1 MPSGGSSVLLGFI
14 ARSALPYW
22 DPARRRRVR
31 RAARQLVECSPW
43 PGDDATAMDVAQLAL
58 LRLLWLQRETRR
70 AARWRQSEAVA
81 LLARTSIETCLTGM
95 YCLYAVDPVRQ
106 LRGDNAKSL
115 GRMLGYLISAD
126 GLTPEVVDEAVRS
139 LAGSPGPY
147 PTVKDMAVKVAAE
160 TGESFATDMYDR
172 LYVPTSTFFV
182 HACGLALLRHVD
194 RDDTLLNR
202 PRFPWTARSAVRTAD
217 ACVGI
222 LASFIARR
230 TRESEAAEPFIEYA
244 NAHMQRS
251 MTPLAMTGAR
261 GILRS
266 VQWRRVPGGVR
277 VLLDLRRYYASG
289 QAASDQVDEREARTR
304 EGYEKLLDV
313 VGIKAS
319 EPGMQAI
326 IDHFV
331 QVITVPDV
339 GPAVE
344 ADTGQGNPSA

>member
-14 ARSALPYW
+14 VRSALPYW
-22 DPARRRRVR
+22 DPFRRRRVR

-70 AARWRQSEAVA
+70 AARWRQSEAAA

-95 YCLYAVDPVRQ
+95 YCLYAVDPVQQ

-115 GRMLGYLISAD
+115 GRMLGYLVSD
-126 GLTPEVVDEAVRS
+126 GGLTPDVVAEAVRS

-147 PTVKDMAVKVAAE
+147 PNVKQMADKVASG
-160 TGESFATDMYDR
+160 TGEAFATDMYDR

-182 HACGLALLRHVD
+182 HARGLALLRHIN
-194 RDDTLLNR
+194 RDDTLLDR
-202 PRFPWTARSAVRTAD
+202 PEFPWTMRSAVRTAD

-222 LASFIARR
+222 LAAFIARR
-230 TRESEAAEPFIEYA
+230 TRDGKAVGPFLEYA
-244 NAHMQRS
+244 NAHMKRS
-251 MTPLAMTGAR
+251 MTPLAMAGAR

-266 VQWRRVPGGVR
+266 VKWRRAPGGAR

-289 QAASDQVDEREARTR
+289 QAASDPPEVREARTR
-304 EGYEKLLDV
+304 EGYEKLLEV
-313 VGIKAS
+313 IGIKAS
-319 EPGMQAI
+319 DPGMKAVL
-326 IDHFV
+326 DHFA
-331 QVITVPDV
+331 QVTTIPD
-339 GPAVE
+339 G
-344 ADTGQGNPSA
+344 GSSAEG